1 MNNAEEMKE
10 LPFLKALRT
19 VHGPVTVDFKTDDG
33 LEDSITF
40 YYRESI
46 RAPWEEEIRKA
57 YGGDNHSEANM
68 LVMEKTML
76 KNQMGEFMFDINGA
90 NRDVLSNLPNEF
102 IKPIVA
108 KLIELGA
115 MGENMK
121 YIHGAMAKADE
132 LQRLSMAKNVEKL
145 EDSIKVVD
153 AQAAA
158 DKAVADVK
166 VKSALETV
174 ERAEAIKAAV
184 DSDE

>member
-1 MNNAEEMKE
+1 MNNVEEIKE
-10 LPFLKALRT
+10 LPFLKSLKT
-19 VHGPVTVDFKTDDG
+19 VLGPVTVEIKTELG

-40 YYRESI
+40 YYRASI

-57 YGGDNHSEANM
+57 FAANNEFEADM

-76 KNQMGEFMFDINGA
+76 KNQMGEFLFDVNGG
-90 NRDVLSNLPNEF
+90 NRDSISNMPNAF

-115 MGENMK
+115 LGEKMK
-121 YIHGAMAKADE
+121 YLHEAMDKADK
-132 LQRLSMAKNVEKL
+132 LQALAMEKQIEKL
-145 EDSIKVVD
+145 DNDIKVID

-158 DKAVADVK
+158 NDAVADVK

-174 ERAEAIKAAV
+174 AKAEAIKAAV